1 MGRRMAH
8 EKKRSTVSDVMYEA
22 MMDAVWDEELEP
34 EVRYGRVTLCKYRA
48 LLAVMDSLRGIGK
61 LIAVLGGV
69 AIGLMIAILDA
80 LLRTM

>member
-1 MGRRMAH
+1 MGRRLAN

-69 AIGLMIAILDA
+69 VIGLLIAILDA

>member
-1 MGRRMAH
+1 MGRRLAH
-8 EKKRSTVSDVMYEA
+8 EEKRSTVSDVMYEA

-69 AIGLMIAILDA
+69 AIGLMIAILDT
-80 LLRTM
+80 LLRMM

>member
-22 MMDAVWDEELEP
+22 MMDAVWDEEMEP

-48 LLAVMDSLRGIGK
+48 LLAVMDSVRGIGK
-61 LIAVLGGV
+61 LIAVLGGTV
-69 AIGLMIAILDA
+69 IGLLIAILDT